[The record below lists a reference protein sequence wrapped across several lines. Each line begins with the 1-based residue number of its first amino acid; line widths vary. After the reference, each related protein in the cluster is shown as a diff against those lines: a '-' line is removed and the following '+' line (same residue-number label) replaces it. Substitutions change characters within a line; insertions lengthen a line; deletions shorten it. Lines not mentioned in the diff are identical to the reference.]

1 MSDRETFEDRE
12 RSTIKK
18 RGELWRPKGWA
29 PIDSDLPRRPET
41 DGERKGRLIREAS
54 HAASLKRTAHNKDQA
69 YDPRVSLQ
77 QNERLAQKMSGQARD
92 KRSGKLLR
100 VPDPR
105 FMSDAELVAMGQV
118 LAAAH
123 KYDWI
128 ANARPDQLE
137 PEDYAIWLMLAGRGW
152 GKTRTLTETVRKWA
166 EERPGTR
173 IGIIAQD
180 HRALRD
186 TVFEGVVGL
195 RAVIPP
201 YLWDEKAYKRGLGDV
216 SVILTN
222 GSIITGYT
230 AGQPDTLRGPEM
242 DCVAFDEFA
251 AWPKNLADETM
262 SNARMT
268 LRASENPRIIIATTP
283 KRIPHLMKMVKQA
296 SDPKARIVITK
307 GRTVDNTALSEQAL
321 ADLHYQYADTR
332 KGRQELDGELLTD
345 VEGTLWTLEGV
356 DHAVWPEFTDDGE
369 ENPLPVFDMVITG
382 IDPSGS
388 AKGDATGIVTLGYNH
403 SLRQIFA
410 LECKSTNGLA
420 DHRYNEACLSAF
432 RCKANLI
439 VVEGSYG
446 ADNCILAV
454 EKQWKHLVDTGVIDT
469 VQPRAVLSNLK
480 GDKVAKVSP
489 LAALYE
495 QQLKGGSMKI
505 WHAKATLDNGLT
517 MLEDEMTSW
526 APVDESGKAMK
537 SPNSIDA
544 FAHAGRRAMKD
555 LGMETTLS
563 RPSAKRRINRG
574 YQHGR

>member
-1 MSDRETFEDRE
+1 MGWEPLPEDESILRTQAEGRDVAIRAENVVKREV
-12 RSTIKK
+12 
-18 RGELWRPKGWA
+18 
-29 PIDSDLPRRPET
+29 RR
-41 DGERKGRLIREAS
+41 
-54 HAASLKRTAHNKDQA
+54 AHNKDQA
-69 YDPRVSLQ
+69 YNPDKLQ
-77 QNERLAQKMSGQARD
+77 RETERLVQQMSPQH
-92 KRSGKLLR
+92 RSTGKHMR

-105 FMSDAELVAMGQV
+105 FMTDAELLGYAQT
-118 LAAAH
+118 LIEKQ
-123 KYDWI
+123 KYDWSE
-128 ANARPDQLE
+128 NARPDQRE
-137 PEDYAIWLMLAGRGW
+137 PEDYAVWLMLAGRGW

-166 EERPGTR
+166 EEKPGIR

-201 YLWDEKAYKRGLGDV
+201 QLWDERSYKRGLGDV
-216 SVILTN
+216 SVVLNN

-242 DCVAFDEFA
+242 DAVAFDEFA

-307 GRTVDNTALSEQAL
+307 GRTVDNTALSGQAL
-321 ADLHYQYADTR
+321 ADLEYQYGDTR

-345 VEGTLWTLEGV
+345 VEGALWTLEGV
-356 DHAVWPEFTDDGE
+356 DHATWPEFTDDGE
-369 ENPLPVFDMVITG
+369 PNPLPVFDMVITG

-403 SLRQIFA
+403 SLRQIFI
-410 LECKSTNGLA
+410 LECKSTDGLA
-420 DHRYNEACLSAF
+420 AHRYDEACLSAH
-432 RCKANLI
+432 RCGANLI

-454 EKQWKHLVDTGVIDT
+454 EKQWKHLVDTGAINA
-469 VQPRAVLSNLK
+469 VQPRATLSNLK

-489 LAALYE
+489 VAALYE
-495 QQLKGGSMKI
+495 QQLKGGVMKI
-505 WHAKATLDNGLT
+505 WHLKATIENGLT
-517 MLEDEMTSW
+517 ALEDEMTSW
-526 APVDESGKAMK
+526 GPVDESGKAMK

-544 FAHAGRRAMKD
+544 LAHAGRRAMKD

-563 RPSAKRRINRG
+563 RPSSKHRINRG